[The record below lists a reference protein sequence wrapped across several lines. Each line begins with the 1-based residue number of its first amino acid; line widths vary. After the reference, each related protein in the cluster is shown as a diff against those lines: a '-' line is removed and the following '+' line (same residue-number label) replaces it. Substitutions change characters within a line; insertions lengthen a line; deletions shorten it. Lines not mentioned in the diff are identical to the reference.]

1 MTDFLNLAAK
11 SVAKA
16 SGLKLSE
23 VKKIIEIPPNSKLG
37 DFSFP
42 CFSIAK
48 RQKPG
53 NVAYNIRKKLSVP
66 RVFKKVEV
74 MGPYLNFFLNE
85 RVLAETVIGEISK
98 QKNKYG
104 STNIG
109 KGSKILIEHTSIN
122 PNASPH
128 VGRSRNAII
137 GNSLVKLYQFQ
148 GYKPTVHYFVN
159 DVGKQIAML
168 VMAAGNRNPKF
179 NELLELYVK
188 INNKIKK
195 NPELEKQVF
204 DLLFKLE
211 NGDPKIRK
219 RFSKIVKTS
228 VKGQTDIIARLGI
241 TYDVFDYES
250 EYLFNQKTNSV
261 LRKLNK
267 TNKVFVD
274 EGSRNVLNLEG
285 YNLPMKNPV
294 FVLTRGDGTSLYGL
308 RDIAYTIDKMNKS
321 KSNLIVLGED
331 QKLYHQQIC
340 AAMNILNKPAPEVV
354 HYSFVLSKAGKM
366 STRKGD
372 VILLDDFIN
381 QVYSKTRAEIK
392 RRKRGKL
399 RNASLIGNSAVI
411 YSLLKVSPEKNVTFD
426 MDSSVRFDGDTG
438 PYLQYTHARINSLA
452 KKSKTRPSL
461 NSEILTESEIEL
473 IKKLN
478 QFSANV
484 TKAFELR
491 KPSIVAN
498 YAMELSKLYN
508 SFYSQNRIISI
519 DKKNTAHRMSISSA
533 TRQVLA
539 NSLRLMGIEPVD
551 EM

>member
-11 SVAKA
+11 AIAKA
-16 SGLKLSE
+16 SGLKLTE

-48 RQKPG
+48 RQSPG
-53 NVAYNIRKKLSVP
+53 NVALKIREKLSVP
-66 RVFKKVEV
+66 RAFRKVEV

-85 RVLAETVIGEISK
+85 KLLAEKVVTEISK

-137 GNSLVKLYQFQ
+137 GNALVNLHRFQ
-148 GYKPTVHYFVN
+148 GFKPKVHYFVN

-168 VMAAGNRNPKF
+168 VMAAGNRTPKF

-188 INNKIKK
+188 INEKVKK
-195 NPELEKQVF
+195 NPELEKKVF

-211 NGDPKIRK
+211 NGDNKIRK
-219 RFSKIVKTS
+219 RFSKIVRTS
-228 VKGQTDIIARLGI
+228 VKGQTNIIGRLGI
-241 TYDVFDYES
+241 KYDVFDYES
-250 EYLFNQKTNSV
+250 EYLFNKKTESV
-261 LRKLNK
+261 LRSLNK
-267 TNKVFVD
+267 TKKVFMD
-274 EGSRNVLNLEG
+274 EDSRTVLNLEG

-308 RDIAYTIDKMNKS
+308 RDIAYTLDKMNKS

-340 AAMNILNKPAPEVV
+340 AAMNILNKSAPEAI
-354 HYSFVLSKAGKM
+354 HYSFVLSKSGKM

-372 VILLDDFIN
+372 VILLNDFIDE
-381 QVYSKTRAEIK
+381 VYTKIKSEIK

-399 RNASLIGNSAVI
+399 KNAALIGNSAVI
-411 YSLLKVSPEKNVTFD
+411 YSFLKVSPEKNVTFD
-426 MDSSVRFDGDTG
+426 MDNAIRFDGDTG
-438 PYLQYTHARINSLA
+438 PYLQYTHARIKSLS
-452 KKSKTRPSL
+452 KMSKTRSKL
-461 NSEILTESEIEL
+461 NTDILSESEIEL

-478 QFSANV
+478 QFSSNV
-484 TKAFELR
+484 NKAFELR
-491 KPSIVAN
+491 KPSIIAN
-498 YAMELSKLYN
+498 YSMELAKLYN
-508 SFYSQNRIISI
+508 SYYSQNRIIST
-519 DKKNTAHRMSISSA
+519 DKQSTAHRIAISSA

-539 NSLRLMGIEPVD
+539 NSLRVMRIEPVD

>member
-1 MTDFLNLAAK
+1 MNKFLDLAAK
-11 SVAKA
+11 SIVKA
-16 SGLKLSE
+16 SGLNISE

-42 CFSIAK
+42 CFSVAK
-48 RQKPG
+48 KQSPG
-53 NVAYNIRKKLSVP
+53 NVALNIRKKLSVP
-66 RVFKKVEV
+66 KAFKKVEV

-85 RVLAETVIGEISK
+85 HSLSETVIKEISK

-137 GNSLVKLYQFQ
+137 GNALVNLYKFQ
-148 GYKPTVHYFVN
+148 GFRPKVHYFVN

-168 VMAAGNRNPKF
+168 VMAAGNRSPKF
-179 NELLELYVK
+179 NELLSLYVK
-188 INNKIKK
+188 INKK
-195 NPELEKQVF
+195 VKNNPKLEKEIF

-211 NGDPKIRK
+211 KGDTKIRK

-228 VKGQTDIIARLGI
+228 VKGQTDIIGRLGI
-241 TYDVFDYES
+241 KYDVFDYES
-250 EYLFNQKTNSV
+250 EYLFNKKTDSA
-261 LRKLNK
+261 LRLLNK
-267 TNKVFVD
+267 SKKVFVD
-274 EGSRNVLNLEG
+274 EDSRTVLNLEG

-308 RDIAYTIDKMNKS
+308 RDIAYTLDKVNKS

-340 AAMNILNKPAPEVV
+340 SAMNILNKTAPEVV
-354 HYSFVLSKAGKM
+354 HYSFVLSKSGKM

-372 VILLDDFIN
+372 VILLNDFIN
-381 QVYSKTRAEIK
+381 EVYEKTKSEIK

-399 RNASLIGNSAVI
+399 KNAPLIGNSAVI
-411 YSLLKVSPEKNVTFD
+411 YSFLRVSPEKNVIFD
-426 MDSSVRFDGDTG
+426 MDKAVRFEGDTG
-438 PYLQYTHARINSLA
+438 PYLQYTHARINSLL
-452 KKSKTRPSL
+452 KISKTRPKL
-461 NSEILTESEIEL
+461 NSEFLNEAEVEL

-478 QFSANV
+478 KFSSNV
-484 TKAFELR
+484 NKAFERR
-491 KPSIVAN
+491 KPSIIAN
-498 YAMELSKLYN
+498 YSMELAKLYN
-508 SFYSQNRIISI
+508 SFYSQNRIISK
-519 DKKNTAHRMSISSA
+519 DKKITAHRISISLA
-533 TRQVLA
+533 IQQVLA
-539 NSLRLMGIEPVD
+539 NSLRLMGIEPVN